1 MTPRIL
7 RTEQV
12 EQVSQFAVRGPIFDL
27 TGDPAVERDAC
38 RYLDD
43 GVMIIEN
50 GRIKDVAAADQCLS
64 SISASMVVHEYPDCL
79 ICPGFI
85 DAHIHYAQTR
95 IVGCPATGLLEW
107 LETHTFPEELRFESE
122 DYSRQVAQEFLDTLL
137 CNGTT
142 SALVYPTVHAV
153 SAEQFFQQAHGL
165 NMRMIAG
172 KVLMD
177 RNAPPG
183 LCDGDDHGL
192 SETENLINAWHGRGR
207 LGYAVTLRFA
217 GTSTVGQMAACQK
230 LVERYPDILFHTH
243 LSETKTEIEWT
254 LGLFPEFDDY
264 LAVYEGYGMVTD
276 HSIFAHCIHLTDSEC
291 ERLMDSGAAISM
303 CPTSNLF
310 LGSGLVRPNRL
321 MDYRLPLSLGTDVGG
336 GTSFSML
343 QTMQELYK
351 VARSAGD
358 SLSAFDLFYLATLG
372 GARALHIDQYVGSF
386 EKGKEA
392 DFVILD
398 SRSNSFLEHR
408 FERTQSLEDRLFAFV
423 FLGGASSVRETW
435 IMGKRAHCR

>member
-107 LETHTFPEELRFESE
+107 LETHTFPEELRFASA
-122 DYSRQVAQEFLDTLL
+122 DYSGEVAREFLDTLL
-137 CNGTT
+137 QNGTT
-142 SALVYPTVHAV
+142 SALVYPTVHAI
-153 SAEQFFQQAHGL
+153 SAEQFFQQAQGL

-192 SETENLINAWHGRGR
+192 SETENQINAWHGSGR
-207 LGYAVTLRFA
+207 IGYAVTLRFA

-230 LVERYPDILFHTH
+230 LVERYPEVLFHTH
-243 LSETKTEIEWT
+243 LSETKAEIEWT
-254 LGLFPEFDDY
+254 LGLFPEFYDY

-291 ERLMDSGAAISM
+291 ERLMDFRRGNFDVSDFQPVSGQWTGEAEPSDGLSPAAFTRHRRWRRHQFFHAADHAGIVQSR
-303 CPTSNLF
+303 PERR
-310 LGSGLVRPNRL
+310 GQPERVR
-321 MDYRLPLSLGTDVGG
+321 
-336 GTSFSML
+336 
-343 QTMQELYK
+343 
-351 VARSAGD
+351 
-358 SLSAFDLFYLATLG
+358 
-372 GARALHIDQYVGSF
+372 
-386 EKGKEA
+386 
-392 DFVILD
+392 
-398 SRSNSFLEHR
+398 SFLSR
-408 FERTQSLEDRLFAFV
+408 YARWR
-423 FLGGASSVRETW
+423 
-435 IMGKRAHCR
+435 